1 MKNKNNKTRDPACM
15 TLTLTPQNRSG
26 QMEMSVGTIVTIVLL
41 VTLLILGVV
50 LIKNIFTSAKGVVD
64 LTDQQLRSE
73 ISKLFSTDDKISIY
87 PGTRLIE
94 IKQEA
99 TDGAGIG
106 IKNLLQGTSGNTKF
120 SYVVS
125 AEDVSNC
132 GVTAAVAESWIT
144 VGRTA
149 TDLSIAS
156 GDIASRKVLFNIPL
170 GAPLCTSRFKVDV
183 TQGNGIAYAD
193 DYFDLKIDAK

>member
-1 MKNKNNKTRDPACM
+1 MKSKSKI
-15 TLTLTPQNRSG
+15 G

-50 LIKNIFTSAKGVVD
+50 LIKNIFSSAKGVVD

-73 ISKLFSTDDKISIY
+73 ISKLFSSEDKISIY
-87 PGTRLIE
+87 PGTRLVE

-99 TDGAGIG
+99 TDGVGIG
-106 IKNLLQGTSGNTKF
+106 IKNLLEGTAGTTKF
-120 SYVVS
+120 SYLVS

-144 VGRTA
+144 VGKSA

-156 GDIASRKVLFNIPL
+156 GDIASRKVLFDIPV
-170 GAPLCTSRFKVDV
+170 GAPLCTARFKVDV
-183 TQGNGIAYAD
+183 TQGNGVAYAD

>member
-1 MKNKNNKTRDPACM
+1 MLYQLHKMKNTKA
-15 TLTLTPQNRSG
+15 

-73 ISKLFSTDDKISIY
+73 ISKLFSEDSKISVY

-94 IKQEA
+94 INQEA
-99 TDGAGIG
+99 IDGVGFG
-106 IKNLLQGTSGNTKF
+106 IKNLLEGTAGNTKF
-120 SYVVS
+120 SYLVS

-132 GVTAAVAESWIT
+132 GITKAVAESWIT
-144 VGRTA
+144 VGRVA
-149 TDLSIAS
+149 TDMSIAS
-156 GDIASRKVLFNIPL
+156 GDMTTRKVLFNIPV
-170 GAPLCTSRFKVDV
+170 GAPLCTARFKIEV
-183 TQGNGIAYAD
+183 TQAGGVAYASD
-193 DYFDLKIDAK
+193 FFDMKINAK